1 MAEPVL
7 KNPKVKAEIKKIKDE
22 HSVKTKALM
31 KSIDKLKTDLEKEKY
46 QNQDSVRAKIIE
58 RMKKDIADNETVIEM
73 MRAMIDDDDQINK
86 EIVKVL
92 SKGPLRARVLSREEL
107 RMEIKRLNNLLNAKK
122 SKKSSKTVVMPT
134 EESNKD
140 QEPVIEMVEKAELLE
155 AQQKIEEAERKYED
169 LKDDMKARDMNLRM
183 MTEKVNDM
191 NEEITLFKR
200 VKDKLKDLSKKGMF
214 RKIELD
220 EHEEDDDETIN
231 SLHKLQ
237 KLIEQY
243 ENKANLTE
251 SDYLNEKARLQQAK
265 ADKEDEVNGLID
277 EYNAKDDE
285 LQSINDRYIAAKRE
299 CKKYMYELAK
309 CKEEMEEAQQ
319 LAKDLKIEY
328 KEKLQNMVQSK
339 DETVNPKIEKI
350 KELEAR
356 NAELE
361 EKLIE
366 KENHNEVLK
375 EEIERLLQNTPG
387 SRSDDSTQMDPYALY
402 NERKKVQKLTEEI
415 KRLYDII
422 DKLKEESKILKLQL
436 KEETLKKARNA
447 SRERK

>member
-1 MAEPVL
+1 MA
-7 KNPKVKAEIKKIKDE
+7 
-22 HSVKTKALM
+22 
-31 KSIDKLKTDLEKEKY
+31 
-46 QNQDSVRAKIIE
+46 
-58 RMKKDIADNETVIEM
+58 
-73 MRAMIDDDDQINK
+73 DQ
-86 EIVKVL
+86 V
-92 SKGPLRARVLSREEL
+92 EE
-107 RMEIKRLNNLLNAKK
+107 
-122 SKKSSKTVVMPT
+122 
-134 EESNKD
+134 
-140 QEPVIEMVEKAELLE
+140 Q
-155 AQQKIEEAERKYED
+155 
-169 LKDDMKARDMNLRM
+169 
-183 MTEKVNDM
+183 
-191 NEEITLFKR
+191 
-200 VKDKLKDLSKKGMF
+200 
-214 RKIELD
+214 
-220 EHEEDDDETIN
+220 
-231 SLHKLQ
+231 
-237 KLIEQY
+237 
-243 ENKANLTE
+243 
-251 SDYLNEKARLQQAK
+251 
-265 ADKEDEVNGLID
+265 
-277 EYNAKDDE
+277 
-285 LQSINDRYIAAKRE
+285 
-299 CKKYMYELAK
+299 
-309 CKEEMEEAQQ
+309 
-319 LAKDLKIEY
+319 LKIEY